1 MLGIEL
7 IIALV
12 TVIKAETVH
21 VRRNKMGFKNPLDYN
36 RMHHQVYM
44 AGVELHHPGNDGF
57 TQFEIK
63 KDLHKIK
70 WLIDEI
76 IADAPTFAG
85 EEEFL
90 KEHEQVKMWRTLTK

>member
-1 MLGIEL
+1 MQPV
-7 IIALV
+7 LV
-12 TVIKAETVH
+12 TVIAIREETVH
-21 VRRNKMGFKNPLDYN
+21 VRRIKMGFKNPLDYN

-76 IADAPTFAG
+76 MADAPTFAG

-90 KEHEQVKMWRTLTK
+90 KEHDQVKMWRTLTK

>member
-1 MLGIEL
+1 MLIMQL
-7 IIALV
+7 AIAPATAIKEV
-12 TVIKAETVH
+12 TVI

-70 WLIDEI
+70 WLLDEI
-76 IADAPTFAG
+76 LADSPTFAG

-90 KEHEQVKMWRTLTK
+90 KEHDQVKMWRTIKK

>member
-1 MLGIEL
+1 MHGMQL
-7 IIALV
+7 IIVQV
-12 TVIKAETVH
+12 TVIKVETVTA
-21 VRRNKMGFKNPLDYN
+21 RRNQMGFKNPLDYN

-70 WLIDEI
+70 WLLDEI
-76 IADAPTFAG
+76 MADAPTFAG

-90 KEHEQVKMWRTLTK
+90 KEHEQVKMWRTLKK